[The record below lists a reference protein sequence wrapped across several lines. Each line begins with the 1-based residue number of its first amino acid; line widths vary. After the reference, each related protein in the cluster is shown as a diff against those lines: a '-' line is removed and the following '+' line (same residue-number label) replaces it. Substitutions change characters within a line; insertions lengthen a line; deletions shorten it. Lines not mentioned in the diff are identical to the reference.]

1 MASPRGTKTRMDWW
15 RLSQLFRSIAPDDGS
30 PRARIRFMDRSTGL
44 PVKAIYFLVL
54 IFYLY
59 FIEWPEMDSD
69 RVRWTLLRTIQWFF
83 IFCLI
88 VNVIVGVMLIRM
100 EECTRRVR
108 REVLRRRVLRRR
120 W

>member
-1 MASPRGTKTRMDWW
+1 MASLRGNKTWIDWW

-30 PRARIRFMDRSTGL
+30 QRSRIRFMERNTVL
-44 PVKAIYFLVL
+44 PVKVVYFLVL

-59 FIEWPEMDSD
+59 FGEWPEMDAD

-88 VNVIVGVMLIRM
+88 VNVAIGVMLIR
-100 EECTRRVR
+100 
-108 REVLRRRVLRRR
+108 
-120 W
+120 